1 MKAPLPET
9 KLNYIKA
16 SFTQYIITN
25 NKDFMKKMKKISATT
40 FYVLVTKKVNS

>member
-25 NKDFMKKMKKISATT
+25 NKDFMKKMSFGLWIEIERKK
-40 FYVLVTKKVNS
+40 Y